1 MKNLSVLAAVL
12 MLVGVA
18 VTGDVYADPNSTL
31 VTVKVV
37 VVAAPCEI
45 NNNQLIDVDFG
56 SSVIT
61 TDVAKGTV
69 EKPIDYTLDCANA
82 DQSKTLAMRISGA
95 GADFDNN
102 VLKTSI
108 AELGVKMKADGADYA
123 LNSDLVLASATS
135 KPALTALLV
144 QQPGARLPTGGFT
157 AGATM
162 TVNYQ

>member
-1 MKNLSVLAAVL
+1 MRNLSELAAVL
-12 MLVGVA
+12 LLIGA
-18 VTGDVYADPNSTL
+18 VSGLAYAEQNTAVITVQ
-31 VTVKVV
+31 VTVVS
-37 VVAAPCEI
+37 APCEI

-69 EKPIDYTLDCANA
+69 EKPVNYTLDCANA
-82 DQSKTLAMRISGA
+82 DQSKMLVMRISGA
-95 GADFDNN
+95 GADFDSN
-102 VLKTSI
+102 VLKTSV
-108 AELGVKMKADGADYA
+108 AELGIKMKADGADYP

>member
-1 MKNLSVLAAVL
+1 MKLFRLAAAAL
-12 MLVGVA
+12 LSAMIIG
-18 VTGDVYADPNSTL
+18 TVYAKENTAII
-31 VTVKVV
+31 TVKVTV
-37 VVAAPCEI
+37 NAAPCEI

-56 SSVIT
+56 DSVIT

-69 EKPIDYTLDCANA
+69 EKTVNYTLNCTNA
-82 DQSKTLAMRISGA
+82 DQSKTLVMRISGV

-108 AELGVKMKADGADYA
+108 AELGVKMKADGADYP
-123 LNSDLVLASATS
+123 LNSDLVLASPTD

-157 AGATM
+157 AGATL
-162 TVNYQ
+162 TVDYQ

>member
-1 MKNLSVLAAVL
+1 MRNLSELAAVL
-12 MLVGVA
+12 LLIGA
-18 VTGDVYADPNSTL
+18 VSGLAYAEQNTAVITVQ
-31 VTVKVV
+31 VTVVS
-37 VVAAPCEI
+37 APCEI

-69 EKPIDYTLDCANA
+69 EKPVNYTLDCANA
-82 DQSKTLAMRISGA
+82 DQSKMLVMRISGA
-95 GADFDNN
+95 GADFDSN

-108 AELGVKMKADGADYA
+108 AELGIKMKADGADYP
-123 LNSDLVLASATS
+123 LNSDLVLASPTD

-144 QQPGARLPTGGFT
+144 QQPGAHLPTGGFT